1 MKLNSLAIDLRKKWG
16 VGIYEPLDIFPVVLS
31 NFSNLSILIHPM
43 SKDING
49 FCINDGN
56 IQIIGINSTYPRNFT
71 LACEMYYLLFGE
83 DIVCKN
89 EANSFASFLLM
100 TDEGL
105 KRYIKVNRI
114 NSWNLD
120 KILACEQYFQID
132 HHAFL
137 IRLDK
142 LGFCVDNEYK
152 NIKRGFLNKPI
163 SHCVLGNYIKMINYV
178 DELGGLTDGKKREL
192 LIDGYRGDL
201 VFNKKSNVND

>member
-31 NFSNLSILIHPM
+31 NFPNLSILIHPM

-49 FCINDGN
+49 FCINKGN

-71 LACEMYYLLFGE
+71 LACEIYYLLFGG
-83 DIVCKN
+83 DVCKN

-105 KRYIKVNRI
+105 KRYIKVNKI
-114 NSWNLD
+114 NSWDLD
-120 KILACEQYFQID
+120 EILACEQYFQID

-152 NIKRGFLNKPI
+152 NIKLGFLNKPI
-163 SHCVLGNYIKMINYV
+163 SPCVLGNYIKMINHV

-192 LIDGYRGDL
+192 LIDGCRGDL